1 MVCRDRTLKKCL
13 LPPLILRK
21 TKLSKEIFLME
32 VFYVFLQHYI
42 SFLKKRKKQT
52 LYLINSL
59 CLHNVNQAIGLQKQN
74 IQKIPFDEAQAK

>member
-1 MVCRDRTLKKCL
+1 
-13 LPPLILRK
+13 
-21 TKLSKEIFLME
+21 ME